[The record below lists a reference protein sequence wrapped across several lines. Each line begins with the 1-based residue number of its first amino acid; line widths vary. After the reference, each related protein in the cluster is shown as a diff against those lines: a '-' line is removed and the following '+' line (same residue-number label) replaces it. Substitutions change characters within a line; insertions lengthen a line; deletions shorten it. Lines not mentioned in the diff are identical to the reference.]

1 MIQLLK
7 SILAL
12 IGACF
17 VSVLM
22 FTFGSLYMIGYG
34 FVMSKR
40 AKKQNRIV
48 YFLKF
53 CWRIFD
59 GCLAGLGHLIYQIAY
74 TLDLWWNMLGEI
86 LEDNITHKEDTE
98 FTKPNVSVSASVG
111 KLEID
116 GDLNKY
122 GKIFSKILN
131 FAFQQRS
138 HAKGAWK
145 HLQANNENR
154 KFFNEK

>member
-7 SILAL
+7 SLLAL
-12 IGACF
+12 IGAII
-17 VSVLM
+17 VSIPM
-22 FTFGSLYMIGYG
+22 FTLGVLYMVFYG
-34 FVMSKR
+34 LYMSKR
-40 AKKQNRIV
+40 AKKENRII

-59 GCLAGLGHLIYQIAY
+59 GFLAGLGHMIYQVGY
-74 TLDLWWNMLGEI
+74 TLDLWWNVFGEL
-86 LEDNITHKEDTE
+86 LEDCITHEENTTFTE
-98 FTKPNVSVSASVG
+98 PNVSVSASVG

-116 GDLNKY
+116 KKLNKT
-122 GKIFSKILN
+122 GKFLSKLLN
-131 FAFQQRS
+131 FAFQQSS

-154 KFFNEK
+154 KYFNEK